1 MGSDEAGR
9 LLIYTYVEGQ
19 ILFDP
24 FPGEDLIELSASL
37 QRRFPDQVV
46 EPADT
51 KWLRKA
57 TRESY
62 LFRRPRRN
70 SLPSLM
76 RWHRVSRSMRPG
88 TQGSLLRSFTSTS
101 TWCSAGWA
109 ARWQNQRP
117 SR

>member
-46 EPADT
+46 EPADP

-57 TRESY
+57 TRES
-62 LFRRPRRN
+62 
-70 SLPSLM
+70 LPLPPSEEELAALLDALAQGQPIYA
-76 RWHRVSRSMRPG
+76 PG
-88 TQGSLLRSFTSTS
+88 VAGSLLRTFTSTS